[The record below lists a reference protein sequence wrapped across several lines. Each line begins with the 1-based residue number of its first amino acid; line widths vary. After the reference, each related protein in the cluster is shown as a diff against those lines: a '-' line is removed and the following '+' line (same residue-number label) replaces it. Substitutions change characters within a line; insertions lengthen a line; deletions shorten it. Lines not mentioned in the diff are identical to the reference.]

1 MKCQKSKFNLTGKK
15 VYLNCAYM
23 SPMLK
28 KVEKAGIKGIHFQR
42 KPDKIMPEDFFR
54 NIEKIKGSFSRLINC
69 KNPDR
74 IAYVPA
80 ASYGLANVTNNI
92 KLERGEGVVVVGD
105 QFPSNVY
112 PWMNLTKKYDGELKF
127 VKKQTSSKSQG
138 KQWNEDILSAIDKKT
153 KVVSMGIVHWADG
166 TLFDMKKIREKTRE
180 NNALLI
186 IDGTQSIGSMPF
198 DVDDIQPDALVCA
211 GYKWLM
217 GPYGSGLS
225 YFGEFFDEGEPI
237 EESWINRKGSE
248 DFSNLINYQ
257 HEYAKFAKR
266 YSVGQQSNFI
276 NVDMLNQGIKQIN
289 KWGVD
294 NVYDYIKS
302 ISSKYFDMLDRS
314 KVWYEEEDYRAG
326 HLFGLK
332 PKKNLKKILKKIR
345 EKNIYIS
352 LRGDVIRVSPSVYNT
367 EKDILKLFECVSE
380 NA

>member
-112 PWMNLTKKYDGELKF
+112 PWRNLTKKYYGELKF

-225 YFGEFFDEGEPI
+225 YFGEFFDDGEPI

-352 LRGDVIRVSPSVYNT
+352 LRGDIIRVSPSIYNT
-367 EKDILKLFECVSE
+367 KKDILKLFECVSE

>member
-42 KPDKIMPEDFFR
+42 KPDKIMPEHFFK
-54 NIEKIKGSFSRLINC
+54 NIEEIKGSFAQLINC

-92 KLERGEGVVVVGD
+92 KLERGESVVVVGD

-127 VKKQTSSKSQG
+127 IKKQNSSERQG
-138 KQWNEDILSAIDKKT
+138 KQWNDDILSAIDKKT

-166 TLFDMKKIREKTRE
+166 TIYDMKKIREKTRQ

-198 DVDDIQPDALVCA
+198 DVDDVQPDALVCA

-225 YFGEFFDEGEPI
+225 YFGEFFDDGKPI

-257 HEYAKFAKR
+257 KEYAKFAKR

-276 NVDMLNQGIKQIN
+276 NVDMLNEGIKQIN

-294 NVYDYIKS
+294 NIYNYIKN
-302 ISSKYFDMLDRS
+302 ISSKYFEMLDRS

>member
-42 KPDKIMPEDFFR
+42 KPDKIMPEHFFK
-54 NIEKIKGSFSRLINC
+54 NIEEIKGSFAQLINC

-92 KLERGEGVVVVGD
+92 KLERGESVVVVGD

-127 VKKQTSSKSQG
+127 IKKQNSSERQG
-138 KQWNEDILSAIDKKT
+138 KQWNDDILSAIDKKT

-166 TLFDMKKIREKTRE
+166 TIYDMKKIREKTRQ

-198 DVDDIQPDALVCA
+198 DVDDVQPDALVCA

-225 YFGEFFDEGEPI
+225 YFGELFDDGKPI

-257 HEYAKFAKR
+257 KEYARFAKR

-276 NVDMLNQGIKQIN
+276 NVDMLNEGIKQIN

-294 NVYDYIKS
+294 NIYNYIKK
-302 ISSKYFDMLDRS
+302 ISSKYFEMLDRS

>member
-74 IAYVPA
+74 VAYVPA

-138 KQWNEDILSAIDKKT
+138 KKWNEDILSAIDKKT

-225 YFGEFFDEGEPI
+225 YFGEFFDDGEPI

-352 LRGDVIRVSPSVYNT
+352 LRGDIIRVSPSVYNT

>member
-225 YFGEFFDEGEPI
+225 YFGEFFDDGEPI

-352 LRGDVIRVSPSVYNT
+352 LRGDIIRVSPSIYNT

>member
-42 KPDKIMPEDFFR
+42 KPDKIMPEHFFK
-54 NIEKIKGSFSRLINC
+54 NIEEIKGSFAQLINC

-92 KLERGEGVVVVGD
+92 KLERGESVVVVGD

-127 VKKQTSSKSQG
+127 IKKQNSSERQG
-138 KQWNEDILSAIDKKT
+138 KQWNDDILSAIDKKT

-166 TLFDMKKIREKTRE
+166 TIYDMKKIREKTRQ

-198 DVDDIQPDALVCA
+198 DVDDVQPDALVCA

-225 YFGEFFDEGEPI
+225 YFGEFFDDGKQI

-257 HEYAKFAKR
+257 KEYARFAKR

-276 NVDMLNQGIKQIN
+276 NVDMLNEGIKQIN

-294 NVYDYIKS
+294 NIYNYIKK
-302 ISSKYFDMLDRS
+302 ISSKYFEMLDRS

>member
-42 KPDKIMPEDFFR
+42 KPDKIMPEDFFK
-54 NIEKIKGSFSRLINC
+54 NIEEIKGSFSKLINC

-92 KLERGEGVVVVGD
+92 KLERGEGVVVVSD

-138 KQWNEDILSAIDKKT
+138 KKWNEDILSAIDKKT

-198 DVDDIQPDALVCA
+198 DVDEIQPDALVCA

-225 YFGEFFDEGEPI
+225 YFGEFFDDGEPI

-294 NVYDYIKS
+294 KVYDYIKN

-314 KVWYEEEDYRAG
+314 KVWYEEENYRAG

-352 LRGDVIRVSPSVYNT
+352 LRGDIIRVSPSVYNT

>member
-225 YFGEFFDEGEPI
+225 YFGEFFDDGEPI

-294 NVYDYIKS
+294 NIYDYIKS

-314 KVWYEEEDYRAG
+314 KVWFEEEDYRAG

-352 LRGDVIRVSPSVYNT
+352 LRGDIIRVSPSIYNT

>member
-1 MKCQKSKFNLTGKK
+1 MKCQKSKFKLTGKK

-42 KPDKIMPEDFFR
+42 KPDKIMPEHFFK
-54 NIEKIKGSFSRLINC
+54 NIEEIKGSFAQLINC

-92 KLERGEGVVVVGD
+92 KLERGESVVVVGD

-127 VKKQTSSKSQG
+127 IKKQNSSERQG
-138 KQWNEDILSAIDKKT
+138 KQWNDDILSAIDKKT

-166 TLFDMKKIREKTRE
+166 TIYDMKKIREKTRQ

-198 DVDDIQPDALVCA
+198 DVDDVQPDALVCA

-225 YFGEFFDEGEPI
+225 YFGEFFDDGKPI

-257 HEYAKFAKR
+257 KEYARFAKR

-276 NVDMLNQGIKQIN
+276 NVDMLNEGIKQIN

-294 NVYDYIKS
+294 NIYNYIKK
-302 ISSKYFDMLDRS
+302 ISSKYFEMLDRS

>member
-138 KQWNEDILSAIDKKT
+138 KKWNEDILSAIDKKT

-225 YFGEFFDEGEPI
+225 YFGEFFDDGEPI

-352 LRGDVIRVSPSVYNT
+352 LRGDIIRVSPSVYNT

>member
-352 LRGDVIRVSPSVYNT
+352 LRGDIIRVSPSVYNT

>member
-42 KPDKIMPEDFFR
+42 KPDKIMPEHFFK
-54 NIEKIKGSFSRLINC
+54 NIEEIKGSFAQLINC

-92 KLERGEGVVVVGD
+92 KLERGESVVVVGD

-127 VKKQTSSKSQG
+127 IKKQNSSERQG
-138 KQWNEDILSAIDKKT
+138 KQWNDDILSAIDKKT

-166 TLFDMKKIREKTRE
+166 TIYDMKKIREKTRQ

-198 DVDDIQPDALVCA
+198 DVDDVQPDALVCA

-225 YFGEFFDEGEPI
+225 YFGEFFDDGKPI

-257 HEYAKFAKR
+257 KEYARFAKR

-276 NVDMLNQGIKQIN
+276 NVDMLNEGIKQIN

-294 NVYDYIKS
+294 NIYNYIKN
-302 ISSKYFDMLDRS
+302 ISSKYFEMLEWS
-314 KVWYEEEDYRAG
+314 KVWYEEESYRAG

-332 PKKNLKKILKKIR
+332 PKNNLKKILKKIR

>member
-1 MKCQKSKFNLTGKK
+1 MKCQKQKFILTGKK
-15 VYLNCAYM
+15 TYLNCAYM

-28 KVEKAGIKGIHFQR
+28 KVEKAGIRGIHLQR
-42 KPDKIMPEDFFR
+42 KPEKIMPEHFFN
-54 NIEKIKGSFSRLINC
+54 NIKEIKGSFSKLINC

-92 KLERGEGVVVVGD
+92 ELKKGENIVVVGD

-112 PWMNLTKKYDGELKF
+112 PWMNLTKKYQGDLNFVLKDN
-127 VKKQTSSKSQG
+127 TSNNPGRK
-138 KQWNEDILSAIDKKT
+138 WNEDILKAINKKT

-166 TLFDMKKIREKTRE
+166 TIFDMKKIRKKTKD

-198 DVDDIQPDALVCA
+198 DLDEIQPDALVCA

-217 GPYGSGLS
+217 GPYGSGLAYYGK
-225 YFGEFFDEGEPI
+225 YFDQGKPI
-237 EESWINRKGSE
+237 EESWINRKGSD

-257 HEYAKFAKR
+257 EEYAKYAKR

-276 NVDMLNQGIKQIN
+276 NVEMLNEGIKQLNTWGIN
-289 KWGVD
+289 

-302 ISSKYFDMLDRS
+302 ISTK
-314 KVWYEEEDYRAG
+314 
-326 HLFGLK
+326 
-332 PKKNLKKILKKIR
+332 
-345 EKNIYIS
+345 
-352 LRGDVIRVSPSVYNT
+352 
-367 EKDILKLFECVSE
+367 
-380 NA
+380 

>member
-225 YFGEFFDEGEPI
+225 YFGEFFDDGEPI

-314 KVWYEEEDYRAG
+314 KVWFEEEDYRAG

-352 LRGDVIRVSPSVYNT
+352 LRGDIIRVSPSIYNT

>member
-42 KPDKIMPEDFFR
+42 KPDKIMPEHFFK
-54 NIEKIKGSFSRLINC
+54 NIEEIKGSFAQLINC

-92 KLERGEGVVVVGD
+92 KLERGESVVVVGD

-127 VKKQTSSKSQG
+127 IKKQNSSERQG
-138 KQWNEDILSAIDKKT
+138 KQWNDDILSAIDKKT

-166 TLFDMKKIREKTRE
+166 TIYDMKKIREKTRQ

-198 DVDDIQPDALVCA
+198 DVDDVQPDALVCA

-225 YFGEFFDEGEPI
+225 YFGEFFDDGKPI

-257 HEYAKFAKR
+257 KEYARFAKR

-276 NVDMLNQGIKQIN
+276 NVDMLNEGIKQIN

-294 NVYDYIKS
+294 NIYNYIKK
-302 ISSKYFDMLDRS
+302 ISSKYFEMLDRS

-352 LRGDVIRVSPSVYNT
+352 LRRDVIRVSPSVYNT

>member
-225 YFGEFFDEGEPI
+225 YFGEFFDDGEPI

>member
-225 YFGEFFDEGEPI
+225 YFGEFFDDGEPI

-352 LRGDVIRVSPSVYNT
+352 LRGDIIRVSPSVYNT

>member
-42 KPDKIMPEDFFR
+42 KPDKIMPEHFFK
-54 NIEKIKGSFSRLINC
+54 NIEEIKGSFAQLINC

-92 KLERGEGVVVVGD
+92 KLERGESVVVVGD

-127 VKKQTSSKSQG
+127 IKKQNSSERQG
-138 KQWNEDILSAIDKKT
+138 KQWNDDILSAIDKKT

-166 TLFDMKKIREKTRE
+166 TIYDMKKIREKTRQ

-198 DVDDIQPDALVCA
+198 DVDDVQPDALVCA

-225 YFGEFFDEGEPI
+225 YFGEFFDDGKPI

-257 HEYAKFAKR
+257 KEYARFAKR

-276 NVDMLNQGIKQIN
+276 NVDMLNEGIKQIN

-294 NVYDYIKS
+294 NIYNYIKK
-302 ISSKYFDMLDRS
+302 ISSKYFEMLDRS

-332 PKKNLKKILKKIR
+332 PNKNLKKILKKIR